1 MNLTLSSLKRP
12 DTNLTFR
19 IEILIRLFANNSQV
33 LSNLSILSA
42 TLILSSDFPN
52 IVIASIEIKLCIFSK
67 LWQLFYPWLE
77 STLLKSDRL
86 KQRRTGGSHRS
97 SARSSNQ
104 QFFTLRIFL
113 SDLWARPTFI
123 GWNWRKKK
131 EKGREIPGE
140 VLRPQQWHWPDCTH
154 PAREKERL
162 ELASAMTMTSLPS
175 LRRRELKR

>member
-52 IVIASIEIKLCIFSK
+52 IVIASTEIKLCILSK

-123 GWNWRKKK
+123 GWNWRRKK
-131 EKGREIPGE
+131 EKGRERPGDG
-140 VLRPQQWHWPDCTH
+140 P
-154 PAREKERL
+154 
-162 ELASAMTMTSLPS
+162 LASAMTMTRLHSPS
-175 LRRRELKR
+175 ERERETGVGLGNDNDQSALTS